1 VTQLDIT
8 SRIILIL
15 RANKIPLRFAGT
27 QRCNTF
33 LDLLVKIID
42 MIFRRRGTSV
52 CPPGA
57 TPAPRGAGG
66 APPQDEAGGDP
77 PGGASV
83 PPADAE
89 ELDPSQND
97 AIRDWE

>member
-1 VTQLDIT
+1 M
-8 SRIILIL
+8 
-15 RANKIPLRFAGT
+15 PLRFAGT

-33 LDLLVKIID
+33 VDLLVKIINL
-42 MIFRRRGTSV
+42 IFRRQGTPAG
-52 CPPGA
+52 PPGGP
-57 TPAPRGAGG
+57 TAPGGAGG
-66 APPQDEAGGDP
+66 GPPQDDAGGDP
-77 PGGASV
+77 PGGANV